1 MPKKLPPL
9 GALRA
14 FESASRHISFVR
26 AAEELSVSPAAISH
40 QIKLLEHWVG
50 AKLFERSA
58 RGVSLSRA
66 GHEYASGVREIFDRL
81 ISTSAALRKNRARKV
96 VHIRAQF
103 SLASTW
109 LLPRVL
115 RFNQANTDIEI
126 QLSALNFDR
135 NPSKDGADIA
145 IYHQRQDIAGYT
157 QQILVGGKYK
167 VYAAPSLMARYAS
180 NAAPLLLTRSLLHT
194 NSVIGMGQ
202 IPTLLDWFTAQGV
215 VPPATLP
222 GMHFNLEHLTTS
234 ACIQG
239 AGYALL
245 LDELVLDSARAGSL
259 IAIDD
264 IAIAN
269 PHPYTLIKK
278 KGAKDEVSA
287 VSDWLLASG
296 AVR

>member
-1 MPKKLPPL
+1 L

-14 FESASRHISFVR
+14 FEAASRHISFVR

-58 RGVSLSRA
+58 RGVSLSHA

-103 SLASTW
+103 SLASSW

-135 NPSKDGADIA
+135 NPSKGGADVA
-145 IYHQRQDIAGYT
+145 IYHQRQDIPGYI
-157 QQILVGGKYK
+157 QQVLISGKYK
-167 VYAAPSLMARYAS
+167 VYASPSLLARYEE
-180 NAAPLLLTRSLLHT
+180 NAPARLLTRPLLHT
-194 NSVIGMGQ
+194 TGVTGIWQ
-202 IPTLLDWFTAQGV
+202 VPTLHDWFKEAGV
-215 VPPATLP
+215 AAAVTLP
-222 GMHFNLEHLTTS
+222 GMHFNLEHITAS

-264 IAIAN
+264 TSIAN
-269 PHPYTLIKK
+269 PHPYTLMKK

-287 VSDWLLASG
+287 VSEWLMNVAQI
-296 AVR
+296 

>member
-14 FESASRHISFVR
+14 FEAASRHVSFVR

-50 AKLFERSA
+50 AKLFDRSA

-66 GHEYASGVREIFDRL
+66 GQEYASGVREIFDRL
-81 ISTSAALRKNRARKV
+81 INTSAALRKNRARKV

-103 SLASTW
+103 SLASAW

-135 NPSKDGADIA
+135 NPSKGGADIA
-145 IYHQRQDIAGYT
+145 IYHQRQDIAGYN
-157 QQILVGGKYK
+157 QQILVSGKYK
-167 VYAAPSLMARYAS
+167 VYASPSLLARFDGGAPAS
-180 NAAPLLLTRSLLHT
+180 LLTRPLLHT
-194 NSVIGMGQ
+194 SSVTGIWHM
-202 IPTLLDWFTAQGV
+202 PTLHDWFKEAGV
-215 VPPATLP
+215 TPPATLP
-222 GMHFNLEHLTTS
+222 GMHFNLEHITTS

-245 LDELVLDSARAGSL
+245 LDELALDSARAGSL

-264 IAIAN
+264 TAIAN
-269 PHPYTLIKK
+269 PHPYTLMKK
-278 KGAKDEVSA
+278 RIAKDEVIT
-287 VSDWLLASG
+287 VSEWLLNG
-296 AVR
+296 AQI

>member
-14 FESASRHISFVR
+14 FEAASRHISFVR

-50 AKLFERSA
+50 AKLFERAA
-58 RGVSLSRA
+58 RGVTLSRA
-66 GHEYASGVREIFDRL
+66 GREYASGVRETFDRL
-81 ISTSAALRKNRARKV
+81 ISASAALRKNRARRV

-103 SLASTW
+103 SLATAW

-115 RFNQANTDIEI
+115 RFNQAHTDIEI

-135 NPSKDGADIA
+135 NPSKGGADIA

-157 QQILVGGKYK
+157 QQVLVSGKYK
-167 VYAAPSLMARYAS
+167 VYAAPSLLARYEGNAPAS
-180 NAAPLLLTRSLLHT
+180 LLTRPLLHT
-194 NSVIGMGQ
+194 SGVTGIWHV
-202 IPTLLDWFTAQGV
+202 PTLHDWFKEAGLAS
-215 VPPATLP
+215 PAALP
-222 GMHFNLEHLTTS
+222 GMHFNLEHVTTS

-245 LDELVLDSARAGSL
+245 LDELVLDSARSGSL

-264 IAIAN
+264 TAIAN
-269 PHPYTLIKK
+269 PHPYTLMKK

-287 VSDWLLASG
+287 VGEWLLGGGLA
-296 AVR
+296 

>member
-14 FESASRHISFVR
+14 FEAASRHISFVR

-50 AKLFERSA
+50 AKLFERAA

-66 GHEYASGVREIFDRL
+66 GQEYASGVREIFDRL
-81 ISTSAALRKNRARKV
+81 ISTSASLRKNRARKV

-103 SLASTW
+103 SLATSW
-109 LLPRVL
+109 LLPRVV

-135 NPSKDGADIA
+135 NPSKGGADIA
-145 IYHQRQDIAGYT
+145 LYHQRQDIAGYT
-157 QQILVGGKYK
+157 QQILISGKYK
-167 VYAAPSLMARYAS
+167 VYAAPSLLARYESSPPAS
-180 NAAPLLLTRSLLHT
+180 LLTRPLLHT
-194 NSVIGMGQ
+194 SGVTGIWQ
-202 IPTLLDWFTAQGV
+202 VLTLHDWFVESGV
-215 VPPATLP
+215 TPPATLP
-222 GMHFNLEHLTTS
+222 GMHFNLEHITTS

-264 IAIAN
+264 LAMAN
-269 PHPYTLIKK
+269 PHPYTLMKK
-278 KGAKDEVSA
+278 KVTKDEVSA
-287 VSDWLLASG
+287 VSDWLLSG
-296 AVR
+296 VQGD